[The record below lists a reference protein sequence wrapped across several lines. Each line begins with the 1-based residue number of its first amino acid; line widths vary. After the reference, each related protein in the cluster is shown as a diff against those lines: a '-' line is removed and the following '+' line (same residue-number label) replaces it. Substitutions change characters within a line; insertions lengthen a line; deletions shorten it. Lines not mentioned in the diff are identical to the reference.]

1 MNLAEYF
8 EQHRYKAKYDI
19 GDRIFGYWNNIPFI
33 GTVGNDTVINEQ
45 VGPQLSIHL
54 DLPISY
60 ENVIRTVIIAKHKEF
75 KKISKLVSIIE
86 ETNDKN
92 TNRKTSSKESVLD
105 SDRRKR
111 KSR

>member
-8 EQHRYKAKYDI
+8 EQHRYKAKYDF

-33 GTVGNDTVINEQ
+33 GTVGNDTVINDT
-45 VGPQLSIHL
+45 VGPQLSVHL
-54 DLPISY
+54 DLPIHY
-60 ENVIRTVIIAKHKEF
+60 EKVIHNVIIARHKDF

-92 TNRKTSSKESVLD
+92 TNSKASSKKSVLD
-105 SDRRKR
+105 SNGRKR